1 MTAARFP
8 RSLGAALAL
17 LVSAGCVFPAV
28 SHRTGRALEP
38 EAIAAV
44 QPGRTTKRDLF
55 ALLGPPMAIASPDEV
70 VAIESPAGMI
80 GEGGMCRL
88 VPGGVY
94 RVSAEAWFERFPAHP
109 PRPGVER
116 VYYWYSW
123 ESSGWNWYL
132 LLGLYA
138 SCHNA
143 VREVW
148 VLLDE
153 DAGTVEDVAA
163 R

>member
-1 MTAARFP
+1 MTVARMSRP
-8 RSLGAALAL
+8 LGGALAL
-17 LVSAGCVFPAV
+17 LLSSGCAFPAV
-28 SHRTGRALEP
+28 SHRTGRALEQGT
-38 EAIAAV
+38 IASV
-44 QPGRTTKRDLF
+44 QPGRTTKRDLI

-70 VAIESPAGMI
+70 VAIESPIGMVVD
-80 GEGGMCRL
+80 GGMCRL

-94 RVSAEAWFERFPAHP
+94 RISAEPWFERFTAHP
-109 PRPGVER
+109 PRPEVER

-123 ESSGWNWYL
+123 EASGWDWF

-148 VLLDE
+148 VLVDE
-153 DAGTVEDVAA
+153 DAGTVEDVAV